1 MSPPPRV
8 GVLSAQFL
16 ALCVLTFLTPAGSF
30 DAKTPA
36 QAKGEALLQELRG
49 LGELQ
54 NSFVEFL
61 GVDADGRFIVAH
73 ERDDEEDDEDGDS
86 DDSYGRRRQVVFQIP
101 STHLHSHS
109 SLMDRTLRH
118 FLRSPEF
125 EKHLAKQRIRPTP
138 HFVWALFILYH
149 RHARGK
155 GHEEPLWQAWLDYH
169 DEMRSG
175 QDALMFWSRAELEV
189 LEEGRMLETAD
200 GWMQNCDEAYEK
212 LMEPISRFYPTFFPP
227 SLIGPRQFRAA
238 WGVALSQVVFLG
250 PGRGTI
256 GLDESAVNSTFLTPL
271 PIRHAPLHGSVK
283 AELVEMQRVGVDA
296 DGYEAD
302 LDEDAEVALNLVAV
316 GGGGKGGGGKKL
328 EAGDE
333 LVLHTSINGKHNDI
347 LIVEHGYVWDD
358 LRATAV
364 PIRMATHDWEYRPDR
379 TARDRLLKVYNL
391 KPRNDFY
398 LRGGKEGKGG
408 IPQKL
413 LVWSRVMF
421 STKEEIAQLSV
432 ADDVHAALAAP
443 LSLDT
448 EQQVLTNLI
457 QSLDGLRN
465 EHDHSSDEDEY
476 ILEGRPNMSPRERI
490 AVTHRRRVLMLI
502 ELHMELLNKLYED
515 VTEGERKKLI
525 KSYGQYTTEKE
536 KKVAEKNK
544 VKKKRKAAKRPRE
557 PGLTHKGGW
566 PEKAEL

>member
-1 MSPPPRV
+1 
-8 GVLSAQFL
+8 
-16 ALCVLTFLTPAGSF
+16 
-30 DAKTPA
+30 
-36 QAKGEALLQELRG
+36 
-49 LGELQ
+49 
-54 NSFVEFL
+54 
-61 GVDADGRFIVAH
+61 
-73 ERDDEEDDEDGDS
+73 
-86 DDSYGRRRQVVFQIP
+86 
-101 STHLHSHS
+101 
-109 SLMDRTLRH
+109 MDRTLRH

-316 GGGGKGGGGKKL
+316 GGGGRAA
-328 EAGDE
+328 AGRG
-333 LVLHTSINGKHNDI
+333 SR
-347 LIVEHGYVWDD
+347 
-358 LRATAV
+358 RATSSCSTRASTASTTTFSSSST
-364 PIRMATHDWEYRPDR
+364 ATSGTTCARRRCRSGWLR
-379 TARDRLLKVYNL
+379 TTGSTAPTAPRAIDCSRCTTSSRGTTSTSAAAR
-391 KPRNDFY
+391 
-398 LRGGKEGKGG
+398 RGEGG

-421 STKEEIAQLSV
+421 STKEEIAQLSA
-432 ADDVHAALAAP
+432 ADDLHAALAAP

-515 VTEGERKKLI
+515 VTEGERKKMI